1 MTLSYRKAHRCAAQS
16 QSLVFDALQC
26 DRRDVWAAGVV
37 WICGAF
43 GEDAFKRHA
52 STDENSITVTGR
64 EVAMDIPDQ
73 QPRRAAMNTKAG
85 DGLLAILQVPENKRV
100 RCQAPDCKRPICK
113 SIHVVRLRGVVTVY
127 GSRCFEIHFQGH
139 PIASEVPYYSSV
151 SGKKLSDE
159 ERALLDSNTEL
170 LLQRL
175 AQEHA
180 NNLAARSRLL
190 DQRTPAE
197 PPWTPPKTM
206 ATQANQAAQ
215 AEMEVMADPVLRE
228 LVQARKRGRTRAQ
241 MLAAKG
247 VVIGHPDFFSYSLL
261 LAKAGFEF

>member
-1 MTLSYRKAHRCAAQS
+1 MDTL
-16 QSLVFDALQC
+16 
-26 DRRDVWAAGVV
+26 
-37 WICGAF
+37 
-43 GEDAFKRHA
+43 
-52 STDENSITVTGR
+52 
-64 EVAMDIPDQ
+64 DQ

-139 PIASEVPYYSSV
+139 PIGSEVPFYSSV
-151 SGKKLSDE
+151 SGKQLSDA

-175 AQEHA
+175 AQEHT
-180 NNLAARSRLL
+180 NNLAARSRL
-190 DQRTPAE
+190 QERPTPVVR
-197 PPWTPPKTM
+197 PFTPPKITPM
-206 ATQANQAAQ
+206 SVNQADE
-215 AEMEVMADPVLRE
+215 AEIEAISDPVLRE
-228 LVQARKRGRTRAQ
+228 LVQARKRGRTREQ

-247 VVIGHPDFFSYSLL
+247 ITVSHPDFYAYSKL
-261 LAKAGFEF
+261 LAKAGFAF